1 MEQKK
6 VTIYFTMKTWER
18 LLDFVRAKYGVKKAL
33 SITVEEAVKAYLAT
47 TGGRYNSIDRAI

>member
-33 SITVEEAVKAYLAT
+33 SITIEEAVKAYLA
-47 TGGRYNSIDRAI
+47 RHRREA